1 MGMQVQD
8 GDAFVFINRSL
19 TGMKI
24 LHAEYG
30 GLVIYHMKLEKGTI
44 QLPEI
49 DLENEATSQGV
60 QWSELMMM
68 VQGISIKETKRKA
81 RWKPKK

>member
-1 MGMQVQD
+1 
-8 GDAFVFINRSL
+8 
-19 TGMKI
+19 MKI

-30 GLVIYHMKLEKGTI
+30 GLVIYHMKLEKGAF
-44 QLPEI
+44 QLPDI
-49 DLENEATSQGV
+49 NPENGGASQGI

-68 VQGISIKETKRKA
+68 VQGISIKDTQRKA